1 MEGVFRLKIGGAR
14 HPTDI
19 LECALEYKMVGN
31 PWFKGITSK
40 DIQVSFLYHK
50 LIKIYIILINT
61 YCTL

>member
-31 PWFKGITSK
+31 PWSTHLFHYFSV
-40 DIQVSFLYHK
+40 DID
-50 LIKIYIILINT
+50 
-61 YCTL
+61 C